1 MRKESGGKVGKIFW
15 RSHTSLEQKSILRH
29 LLPFPSLSHA
39 VPGEKTCNILYFK
52 YRWYPNITTLGP
64 FRLWNLKKKSL
75 CPTHNSGHFWVSVWW
90 VGSGGV
96 VPVSGKKSNSAA
108 AVCGVAQ
115 SQIWLKRL
123 SSRVS
128 SLTEGQRRNVR
139 MIKRW
144 RTYSIKRKVLEVRW
158 NVENEIPASLKEKG
172 RGVDKIRQILLK
184 SQSFELKSNERKISL
199 MREFWNHA
207 SEIPLE
213 APFSLITLL
222 WSL

>member
-75 CPTHNSGHFWVSVWW
+75 CPTHNSEHFWVSVWW

-144 RTYSIKRKVLEVRW
+144 RTYSIKRKVLELAEMWKMRSQQVWKKR
-158 NVENEIPASLKEKG
+158 G
-172 RGVDKIRQILLK
+172 RGWIKLGK
-184 SQSFELKSNERKISL
+184 F
-199 MREFWNHA
+199 F
-207 SEIPLE
+207 
-213 APFSLITLL
+213 
-222 WSL
+222 